1 MELDKSDYRH
11 GMNVIF
17 GRLITTVRKMYCL
30 MSVQYANSSFSFIID
45 WTIEDTINRTDNLKC
60 WTVMQKYTYF

>member
-1 MELDKSDYRH
+1 MEWDKSDYRH

-17 GRLITTVRKMYCL
+17 GHLMTTVRKMYCL
-30 MSVQYANSSFSFIID
+30 TSVRYANSSFSFITD
-45 WTIEDTINRTDNLKC
+45 WTIEDTINRMENLKC